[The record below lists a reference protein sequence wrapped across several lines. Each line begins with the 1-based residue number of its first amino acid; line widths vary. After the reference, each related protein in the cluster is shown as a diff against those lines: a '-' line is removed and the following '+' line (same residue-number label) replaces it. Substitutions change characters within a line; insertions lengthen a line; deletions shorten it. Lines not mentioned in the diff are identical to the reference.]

1 MFGLDQISL
10 KNHLC
15 QASVVFC
22 QIFSFVFRLQFQI
35 KQRNHNTDTI
45 NAWVYLGYLW
55 KRAKNPFLI
64 LTHQR
69 ILVSWISA
77 CWPPHQRN
85 VQQVDRLAVGHRQTP
100 NRSPMETGQNLSS
113 QKIGLKVKKY
123 GDSDLVRLSLLTV

>member
-45 NAWVYLGYLW
+45 KG
-55 KRAKNPFLI
+55 
-64 LTHQR
+64 
-69 ILVSWISA
+69 
-77 CWPPHQRN
+77 
-85 VQQVDRLAVGHRQTP
+85 
-100 NRSPMETGQNLSS
+100 
-113 QKIGLKVKKY
+113 
-123 GDSDLVRLSLLTV
+123 